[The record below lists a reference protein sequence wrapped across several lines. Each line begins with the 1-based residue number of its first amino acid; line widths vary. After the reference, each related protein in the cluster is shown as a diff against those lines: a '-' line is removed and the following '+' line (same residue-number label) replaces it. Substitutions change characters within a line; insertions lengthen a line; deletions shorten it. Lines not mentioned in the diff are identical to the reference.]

1 MKLDHEEKELMDT
14 LERGEWHPVG
24 NFEQQRKELIKT
36 AKMTMQ
42 KDQRMNIRVSKRDID
57 ALKVRALEEGL
68 PYQTLVSSILHKYLT
83 GRLTERH
90 G

>member
-1 MKLDHEEKELMDT
+1 MKITKEEQALTDSID
-14 LERGEWHPVG
+14 RGEWKSVKDV
-24 NFEQQRKELIKT
+24 ERQKKLLINAAKT
-36 AKMTMQ
+36 TMN

-57 ALKVRALEEGL
+57 TLKARALEEGL
-68 PYQTLVSSILHKYLT
+68 PYQTLVSSVLHKYLT